1 MQNNDENSPEI
12 MTNPPDFFENK
23 THILVVDDDERI
35 RSLIQRYLTQQGF
48 VVSGAGDAQ
57 AAKDVLERCTF
68 DALILDVMM
77 PGQDGIS
84 LTAELKAQSA
94 TPIILLTALGEV
106 EDRIKGLENG
116 ADDYLPKPFEPQELA
131 LRLKAIT
138 RRAAIARAN
147 NQYSDYRIGAWIYVP
162 KNSTLRQEHETGDI
176 STTLT
181 TGENA
186 LLSALAKNYG
196 QVLDRDQLAALCNI
210 DSGERTIDVQITR
223 LRRKIEEN
231 PKDPKSIQTIRGQGY
246 VLNAT
251 PLT

>member
-12 MTNPPDFFENK
+12 MTSAPDFFENK

-35 RSLIQRYLTQQGF
+35 RSLIRRYLTQQGF
-48 VVSGAGDAQ
+48 VVSAASN
-57 AAKDVLERCTF
+57 AKEAKDSLTRCTF
-68 DALILDVMM
+68 DALVLDVMM

-84 LTAELKAQSA
+84 LTAELKAQSN

-106 EDRIKGLENG
+106 EDRIRGLENG

-131 LRLKAIT
+131 LRLQAIT
-138 RRAAIARAN
+138 RRAAIARSN
-147 NQYSDYRIGAWIYVP
+147 NQYRDYRIGPWVYAP
-162 KNSTLRQEHETGDI
+162 KDSTLRQNQESGD
-176 STTLT
+176 TTVTLT
-181 TGENA
+181 SGENA

-246 VLNAT
+246 VLNAA
-251 PLT
+251 PLV

>member
-1 MQNNDENSPEI
+1 
-12 MTNPPDFFENK
+12 
-23 THILVVDDDERI
+23 
-35 RSLIQRYLTQQGF
+35 
-48 VVSGAGDAQ
+48 
-57 AAKDVLERCTF
+57 
-68 DALILDVMM
+68 MM

-84 LTAELKAQSA
+84 LTAELKAQSD

-106 EDRIKGLENG
+106 EDRIRGLENG

-131 LRLKAIT
+131 LRLQAIT
-138 RRAAIARAN
+138 RRAAMARSN
-147 NQYSDYRIGAWIYVP
+147 NQYSDYRIGPWVYAP
-162 KNSTLRQEHETGDI
+162 KGSTLRQGQESGEITI
-176 STTLT
+176 TLT
-181 TGENA
+181 SGENA

-246 VLNAT
+246 VLNAA
-251 PLT
+251 PLV